1 MSGDRA
7 KATEPTKSA
16 STPLKL
22 LGRAVRS
29 RVVGGVMIIS
39 PIAITIFIIH
49 WLYTTLKSLVIAPVA
64 RLFVWIISQEAA
76 LGPDALPDWFEDWL
90 APLIAIVIVLVL
102 LYILGIMF
110 RSRLHSAMDAFLL
123 NVPFVTTIYKA
134 VRNVF
139 MALQQDPSDTARFKR
154 VVLVK
159 FPHPGMRVP
168 GFVTSSCRDEAT
180 GKIILCVYV
189 PTTPVP
195 TSGYMLLIP
204 EDEVTDLPWD
214 LNETLQAIISGG
226 ISVPP
231 TVNYYPAASLGES

>member
-1 MSGDRA
+1 MSGDPNQVESKKPR
-7 KATEPTKSA
+7 
-16 STPLKL
+16 STPMKL

-29 RVVGGVMIIS
+29 RIIGGVMVVS
-39 PIAITIFIIH
+39 PLAITIFIIH
-49 WLYTTLKSLVIAPVA
+49 WLYTTLQTIVIGPVA
-64 RLFVWIISQEAA
+64 RLFVWAISQDGAF
-76 LGPDALPDWFEDWL
+76 GPDALPVWFQKWV
-90 APLIAIVIVLVL
+90 APLVAIVIVLVL
-102 LYILGIMF
+102 LYMLGMFF
-110 RSRLHSAMDAFLL
+110 RSRLHGAMDEIVLK
-123 NVPFVTTIYKA
+123 VPFVTTIYKA

-139 MALQQDPSDTARFKR
+139 VALQQDPSDTARFKR

-168 GFVTSSCRDEAT
+168 GFVTSSCKDEVT
-180 GKIILCVYV
+180 GKIILCVYI

-226 ISVPP
+226 ISVPS
-231 TVNYYPAASLGES
+231 TVNYYPAASLEES

>member
-1 MSGDRA
+1 MSGDASQVESKTLR
-7 KATEPTKSA
+7 
-16 STPLKL
+16 STPMKL

-29 RVVGGVMIIS
+29 RLIGGVMVIS
-39 PIAITIFIIH
+39 PLAITIFIIH
-49 WLYTTLKSLVIAPVA
+49 WLYTTLKTIVIAPVA
-64 RLFVWIISQEAA
+64 RLFVWAITQDGA
-76 LGPDALPDWFEDWL
+76 LGPDSLPAWFEEWV
-90 APLIAIVIVLVL
+90 APLAAIVIVLVL
-102 LYILGIMF
+102 LYTLGMFF
-110 RSRLHSAMDAFLL
+110 RSRLHGTMDEILL
-123 NVPFVTTIYKA
+123 KVPFVTTIYKA

-139 MALQQDPSDTARFKR
+139 VALQQDPSDTARFKR

-168 GFVTSSCRDEAT
+168 GFVTSSCKDKVT
-180 GKIILCVYV
+180 GKIILCVYI

-231 TVNYYPAASLGES
+231 TVNYYPAASLKEG

>member
-1 MSGDRA
+1 MSGDA
-7 KATEPTKSA
+7 PKHVEPIVKP
-16 STPLKL
+16 STPMKL

-29 RVVGGVMIIS
+29 RIIGGVMIVS
-39 PIAITIFIIH
+39 PIAITFFIIH
-49 WLYTTLKSLVIAPVA
+49 WLYTALKSIVITPVA
-64 RLFVWIISQEAA
+64 RLFVWIVAQE
-76 LGPDALPDWFEDWL
+76 PDQLPYWFKDWL
-90 APLIAIVIVLVL
+90 VPIIAIVIVLLL
-102 LYILGIMF
+102 LYLLGMFF

-139 MALQQDPSDTARFKR
+139 VALQQDPSDTARFKR

-159 FPHPGMRVP
+159 FPHEGMRVP
-168 GFVTSSCRDEAT
+168 GFVTSSCQDDAT
-180 GKIILCVYV
+180 GKRILCVYV

-195 TSGYMLLIP
+195 TSGYMLMVP
-204 EDEVTDLPWD
+204 EDEVTDLSWD

-231 TVNYYPAASLGES
+231 KVRYFPAGTEV

>member
-1 MSGDRA
+1 MSGEVDQVESR
-7 KATEPTKSA
+7 KP
-16 STPLKL
+16 STPMKL

-29 RVVGGVMIIS
+29 RIIGGVMVVS
-39 PIAITIFIIH
+39 PLAITIFIIH
-49 WLYTTLKSLVIAPVA
+49 WLYTTLKTIVIGPVA
-64 RLFVWIISQEAA
+64 RLFVWAITQDGA
-76 LGPDALPDWFEDWL
+76 LGPDVLPVWFEEWV
-90 APLIAIVIVLVL
+90 APLVAIIIVLLL
-102 LYILGIMF
+102 LYFLGMFF
-110 RSRLHSAMDAFLL
+110 RSRLHGAMDEVLL
-123 NVPFVTTIYKA
+123 RVPFVTTIYKA

-139 MALQQDPSDTARFKR
+139 VALQQDPSDTTRFKR
-154 VVLVK
+154 VVLIK

-168 GFVTSSCRDEAT
+168 GFVTSSCKDRAT
-180 GKIILCVYV
+180 GKTILCVYV

-231 TVNYYPAASLGES
+231 MVNYYTQPALEEG